1 MDLPVERRQANKPP
15 PFRSDAVPRIPM
27 QDVASII
34 PIAVLVVAGLGLAV
48 GLIFE
53 LDRVFRGDT
62 NRTFEAFVF
71 ALAIVAL
78 VCGYLLT

>member
-1 MDLPVERRQANKPP
+1 MDLPGRVEANQQTAALTP
-15 PFRSDAVPRIPM
+15 DAAPRIPM
-27 QDVASII
+27 QDTSII
-34 PIAVLVVAGLGLAV
+34 PMAVLVVAGLGLAV
-48 GLIFE
+48 GLILE